1 MYRRCTLEKA
11 VSTQIKYEE
20 CLIEL
25 MKEKPYSEITINHI
39 CDRMGTSRK
48 SFYHFFKNKQG
59 CLFALIDRLFY
70 EFVDYQIPEH
80 VDLKGY
86 PPRLIRQ
93 MLYQL
98 ETREIMDLLIRN
110 NLYNLLD
117 ERLVTLIKENA
128 RQSGTAPNTYEED
141 AIVFYLCG
149 VMGIRYMWHISG
161 YQRSIYE
168 VADSILRLATPEM
181 LENW

>member
-11 VSTQIKYEE
+11 VQTQKRYEE
-20 CLIEL
+20 CLVEL
-25 MKEKPYSEITINHI
+25 MKEKPYAEITINHI
-39 CDRMGTSRK
+39 CERMGTSRK

-70 EFVDYQIPEH
+70 DFANYKIPDN

-98 ETREIMDLLIRN
+98 ETREIMELLIRN
-110 NLYNLLD
+110 NLFGLLD
-117 ERLVTLIKENA
+117 ERLVMLIKENA
-128 RQSGTAPNTYEED
+128 WSSGVSPNTFEED
-141 AIVFYLCG
+141 SIVFYLCG
-149 VMGIRYMWHISG
+149 VMGIRYNWHIAG
-161 YQRSIYE
+161 YQRSMYE

>member
-11 VSTQIKYEE
+11 VQMQKKYEE
-20 CLIEL
+20 CLVGL
-25 MKEKPYSEITINHI
+25 MTEKPYEEITINDI
-39 CDRMGTSRK
+39 CRQMGTSRK

-70 EFVDYQIPEH
+70 EFIDYKIPEG
-80 VDLKGY
+80 VELKGY

-98 ETREIMDLLIRN
+98 ETREIMELLIRN
-110 NLYNLLD
+110 NLFGLLD
-117 ERLVTLIKENA
+117 ERLILLIKENA
-128 RQSGTAPNTYEED
+128 QSSGVSPNTFEED
-141 AIVFYLCG
+141 SIVFYLCG
-149 VMGIRYMWHISG
+149 VMGIRYNWHITG

>member
-11 VSTQIKYEE
+11 VLTQRKYEE
-20 CLIEL
+20 CLIAL
-25 MKEKPYSEITINHI
+25 MKEKPYAEITINDI
-39 CDRMGTSRK
+39 CERMGTSRK

-70 EFVDYQIPEH
+70 EFVDYQIPENM
-80 VDLKGY
+80 DLKGY

-98 ETREIMDLLIRN
+98 ETKEIMELLIRN
-110 NLYNLLD
+110 NLYGLLD
-117 ERLVTLIKENA
+117 ERLVLLIKENA
-128 RQSGTAPNTYEED
+128 QSNGVEPNTYEED

-149 VMGIRYMWHISG
+149 VMGIRYNWHING

-168 VADSILRLATPEM
+168 VAESIRRLATPEM

>member
-11 VSTQIKYEE
+11 VQTQKRYED

-25 MKEKPYSEITINHI
+25 MKDKPYAVITINDI
-39 CDRMGTSRK
+39 CARMGTSRK

-59 CLFALIDRLFY
+59 CLYALIDRLFY
-70 EFVDYQIPEH
+70 SFMDYTVPEN

-86 PPRLIRQ
+86 SPKLIRQ

-98 ETREIMDLLIRN
+98 ETQDVMELLIRN
-110 NLYNLLD
+110 NLFGLLN
-117 ERLVTLIKENA
+117 ERLVLLIKENA
-128 RQSGTAPNTYEED
+128 QSNGVEPDTCEED
-141 AIVFYLCG
+141 AIVYYLCG
-149 VMGIRYMWHISG
+149 VMGVRYSWHTSG
-161 YQRSIYE
+161 YKRSIYE
-168 VADSILRLATPEM
+168 VAESIRRLATPEM

>member
-11 VSTQIKYEE
+11 VQTQRKYED
-20 CLIEL
+20 CLVTL
-25 MKEKPYSEITINHI
+25 MREKPYTEITINDI

-59 CLFALIDRLFY
+59 CLYALIDRLFY
-70 EFVDYQIPEH
+70 EFMEYTIPEDF
-80 VDLKGY
+80 DLKGF

-98 ETREIMDLLIRN
+98 ETREIMNLIIRN
-110 NLYNLLD
+110 NLFGLLD
-117 ERLVTLIKENA
+117 ERLVLLIKENA
-128 RQSGTAPNTYEED
+128 QSSGVLPNTYEED

-149 VMGIRYMWHISG
+149 VMGIRYNWHVSG
-161 YQRSIYE
+161 YQRSIYD
-168 VADSILRLATPEM
+168 VAESIRRLATPEM

>member
-11 VSTQIKYEE
+11 VQTQKKYEE
-20 CLIEL
+20 CLVAL
-25 MKEKPYSEITINHI
+25 MKEKPYAEITINDI

-48 SFYHFFKNKQG
+48 SFYHFFKNKLG
-59 CLFALIDRLFY
+59 CLYALIDRLFY
-70 EFVDYQIPEH
+70 DFIDYKIPEET
-80 VDLKGY
+80 DLKGY

-98 ETREIMDLLIRN
+98 ETQEIMELLIQN
-110 NLYNLLD
+110 NLYGLLD
-117 ERLVTLIKENA
+117 ERLVSLIKENA
-128 RQSGTAPNTYEED
+128 RSNGAAPDSFEED

-149 VMGIRYMWHISG
+149 VMGIRYNWHLSG
-161 YQRSIYE
+161 YRRSLYE
-168 VADSILRLATPEM
+168 VADSIMKLATPEM

>member
-11 VSTQIKYEE
+11 VQMQKKYEE
-20 CLIEL
+20 CLVGL
-25 MKEKPYSEITINHI
+25 MKEKPYEEITINDI
-39 CDRMGTSRK
+39 CQRMGTSRK

-59 CLFALIDRLFY
+59 CLFALIDRLFF
-70 EFVDYQIPEH
+70 EFMDYQIPEG
-80 VDLKGY
+80 VELKGY

-98 ETREIMDLLIRN
+98 ETKEIMELLIRN
-110 NLYNLLD
+110 NLYVLLD
-117 ERLVTLIKENA
+117 ERLVQLIRENA
-128 RQSGTAPNTYEED
+128 RISGASPNTFEED
-141 AIVFYLCG
+141 SIVFYLCG
-149 VMGIRYMWHISG
+149 VMGIRYNWHITG
-161 YQRSIYE
+161 YQRSMYE